1 MSNDELL
8 SFLLPEDFEL
18 PASWNDFFK
27 IEEGKHKIRL
37 LQWPLMQY
45 EIWKEEWE
53 KRTKEVFEYTKE
65 NSKIPWVKLV
75 WNVLI
80 YNYDY
85 KSVQIWSI
93 NQKKIMQNLIDINKE
108 VVLSSIDLTIIRK
121 WKGMNDTTYTI
132 IPSWLTTFAIE
143 EVLKEVSERPLIERL
158 KKSSLES
165 DEESSL
171 ESDEESIKK
180 EIEARKVSTSDVE
193 EVFA

>member
-1 MSNDELL
+1 MSNNELL

-45 EIWKEEWE
+45 EIWREEGE

-75 WNVLI
+75 WNTLI
-80 YNYDY
+80 YNYDT
-85 KSVQIWSI
+85 KNVEIWTIS
-93 NQKKIMQNLIDINKE
+93 QKKIMQNLIDINKE
-108 VVLSSIDLTIIRK
+108 VALSSMDLTIIRK
-121 WKGMNDTTYTI
+121 WKGMNDTTYTL
-132 IPSWLTTFAIE
+132 IPGIPAIFDNA
-143 EVLKEVSERPLIERL
+143 EVIKEVKERPLVERL
-158 KKSSLES
+158 KKSSIDS
-165 DEESSL
+165 DEEA
-171 ESDEESIKK
+171 IQN
-180 EIEARKVSTSDVE
+180 EINQRKASVTDVE